1 MHPHDKM
8 LFEKTFRRQ
17 NQIQAYEEGQ
27 KRISLVTRQLGD
39 DGVYRHVETTNY
51 FVKNPASED
60 LLIITLCANL
70 D

>member
-1 MHPHDKM
+1 M
-8 LFEKTFRRQ
+8 LFEETFRRE

-39 DGVYRHVETTNY
+39 DGVYRRVETTNY